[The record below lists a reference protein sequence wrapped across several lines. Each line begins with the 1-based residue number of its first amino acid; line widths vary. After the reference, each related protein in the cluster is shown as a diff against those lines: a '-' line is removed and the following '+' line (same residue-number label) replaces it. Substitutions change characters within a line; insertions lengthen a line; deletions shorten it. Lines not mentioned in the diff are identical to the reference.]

1 MVDCPESRR
10 VALYGRKNISRHD
23 LALRM
28 ALKNVIFRQNLK
40 DHEEL
45 LGGLKAALER
55 VSFIA
60 SYLSTPHD

>member
-1 MVDCPESRR
+1 
-10 VALYGRKNISRHD
+10 
-23 LALRM
+23 M